1 MKLVE
6 IKEISG
12 TITLKT
18 GLHIGA
24 GDIEMHIGGTDN
36 PVIKHP
42 FTHEPYIPGSSLKGK
57 VRSLLELKSGLMG
70 LTNGDP
76 ISLKIVNSLSDVE
89 QKKEALKIIK
99 LFGTSASESDGLA
112 KEPIGPARVSFS
124 DCELDEEIREKIKE
138 GKMVYSEIKAENS
151 INRIT
156 STAKNPRFTE
166 RVPAG
171 IKFRFLIT
179 LKKFQED
186 KDDLEDLLL
195 TGLKLLEFDAL
206 GGNGSRGYG
215 RVKFKFDDDEL
226 NKKFKN
232 ILPFKKGD

>member
-99 LFGTSASESDGLA
+99 LFGTSASESDGLE

>member
-99 LFGTSASESDGLA
+99 LFGTSASESDGLE

-215 RVKFKFDDDEL
+215 RVEFKFDDGEL